1 MSVFFR
7 SLDIISIHTV
17 CAALSSLKRGTHRTI
32 HDRGS
37 NLASPTK
44 LFSKHNWFILTSLV
58 SKDFKLKYR
67 RSALGM
73 FWSVLNPFL
82 MMCVLTA
89 VFSFMFRFD
98 IEYYPLYLI
107 LGTTLFSLMG
117 DSTTNAMNSIVESAP
132 LIKKIRIEKILFP
145 LEKVV
150 FQLINYCLSLIAV
163 AVVMIFFQ
171 VVPTINLIF
180 LPLLLLYVL
189 MFSAGLGFLL
199 SALVVFFRD
208 ISHLWSVVI
217 TAWTY
222 ATPLFYPMSI
232 LPNWMQSAMNFN
244 PMYQYVTYLRDIA
257 LWGIT
262 PSLEQNLICFA
273 IGAVMLALG
282 YLVFRKL
289 QKKFILYV

>member
-17 CAALSSLKRGTHRTI
+17 CAALSSLKRGAHRTI

-98 IEYYPLYLI
+98 IEHYPLYLI

-232 LPNWMQSAMNFN
+232 LPDWMQSAMNFN

-262 PSLEQNLICFA
+262 PSLEQNLVCFA
-273 IGAVMLALG
+273 IGAIMLALG

>member
-1 MSVFFR
+1 M
-7 SLDIISIHTV
+7 
-17 CAALSSLKRGTHRTI
+17 LSSKHDQGLK
-32 HDRGS
+32 
-37 NLASPTK
+37 LANQTK

-67 RSALGM
+67 RSTLGM

-117 DSTTNAMNSIVESAP
+117 DSTTNAMNSIIDSAP
-132 LIKKIRIEKILFP
+132 LIKKIRIEKIIFP
-145 LEKVV
+145 FEKVV

-171 VVPTINLIF
+171 VVPTVNLLF

-232 LPNWMQSAMNFN
+232 LPDWMQSAMNFN

-273 IGAVMLALG
+273 IGAVMLLVG